1 MKRFNILTLVTLL
14 SFGSAWVGL
23 PTDAASATESKNLDE
38 TTEIVVEPHQVIVQV
53 NGIVCSFCAYGA
65 EKGLSKLNGLDESQ
79 FGNGVLIDIG
89 NHRLTIFFEPE
100 THIPFTNIYK
110 TIKKAGYDPIT
121 FHVRVSGKIEERE
134 DALVLTN
141 MSNGQEFAL
150 TGSALKDILVGESAD
165 LQAHVDAKKFTGLT
179 ATVPV
184 EIIVDTLHPG
194 EGKTDENE

>member
-121 FHVRVSGKIEERE
+121 FHVRVSGKIKERE

-141 MSNGQEFAL
+141 SSNGQEFAL
-150 TGSALKDILVGESAD
+150 TGLDLKDISVGESAD
-165 LQAHVDAKKFTGLT
+165 LQAHVDAKNITVLAAT
-179 ATVPV
+179 AGDHSRYAAPW
-184 EIIVDTLHPG
+184 ER
-194 EGKTDENE
+194 